1 MKSIQ
6 GVVCCVVAVLITTSG
21 GAAQDSQPASA
32 PAVLDQMSTQMRK
45 APTTRPAPTTQPA
58 KTSGSGTSVLD
69 QMQQQMQGNPALAPS
84 QSKQPIGK
92 PRPEIRIGPDP
103 KHLGHAPNMPAPT
116 LKREGDFVINR
127 RGRMKLTPGGNY
139 ALFVFDSDGATL
151 GDPPMV
157 LVPCELLEL
166 MEKQVQ
172 ERGEQVIFRISGQI
186 LSYHN
191 VNYLL
196 ATMVKLDVDRGNLGK

>member
-6 GVVCCVVAVLITTSG
+6 GVGCCVVAVLITTSG

-69 QMQQQMQGNPALAPS
+69 QMQQQM
-84 QSKQPIGK
+84 QPIGK